1 MDPSSDLNTRNQISH
16 ILWQRTKFL
25 DQIKHYCKELGEVR
39 REHKTLKQGYQDLEK
54 QISETNRQMD
64 KLVERYQNDVLSYE
78 RRIEKYQLE
87 KLIYE
92 KQISELSSE
101 IEQKDFLIKSQESQI
116 KHLVESKEN
125 QLLNPINVSQY
136 QFDSDHTWNRL
147 EYSIWRPFELSLNQN
162 SEFK

>member
-1 MDPSSDLNTRNQISH
+1 MDPSSDLNTKNQISH

-39 REHKTLKQGYQDLEK
+39 GEHKTLKQRYQDLEK
-54 QISETNRQMD
+54 QISETNNQMD

-92 KQISELSSE
+92 K
-101 IEQKDFLIKSQESQI
+101 
-116 KHLVESKEN
+116 
-125 QLLNPINVSQY
+125 
-136 QFDSDHTWNRL
+136 
-147 EYSIWRPFELSLNQN
+147 
-162 SEFK
+162 